1 MPRANRHLR
10 RRLLG
15 RMHSGS
21 KVRAYR
27 SNFTAKNEA
36 LGSENIRF
44 WNENSEVTATLAW
57 SHSGPKPPAKT
68 TRYSI
73 TFRTLR
79 NGNSRQARETKENIL
94 PSAQIHLARL
104 EGSTF
109 HPLVV
114 VERDIRQE
122 TKDTQLRL

>member
-1 MPRANRHLR
+1 
-10 RRLLG
+10 
-15 RMHSGS
+15 MHSGS

-36 LGSENIRF
+36 LGSEKIRF

-57 SHSGPKPPAKT
+57 SHPGPKPPAKT

-79 NGNSRQARETKENIL
+79 NENSRQARETKREH
-94 PSAQIHLARL
+94 SA
-104 EGSTF
+104 
-109 HPLVV
+109 
-114 VERDIRQE
+114 
-122 TKDTQLRL
+122 